1 MKTIFILLAF
11 SSASVVLASPTKL
24 PTIKEVQEWSKKV
37 PSLSTVLVKNGWL
50 KKQSYHHLAGSSVY
64 QNRNQSSPLV
74 FVMKKSAMLSE
85 KESIEAFGKKECASA
100 LAQRSS
106 AEMKSSFDKETET
119 FTCWV
124 RDPGKMTKQKEQNF
138 FLRVRTLAKGSRH
151 INLEAAEIPV
161 DEKSSKPSPVGRKI
175 ASEMAV
181 K

>member
-11 SSASVVLASPTKL
+11 SSASVVLASPTEL

-50 KKQSYHHLAGSSVY
+50 KKQSYHHLTGSSVL

-74 FVMKKSAMLSE
+74 FVMKKSAMLSK
-85 KESIEAFGKKECASA
+85 KENIEAYGKRECSAA
-100 LAQRSS
+100 LAQRPT
-106 AEMKSSFDKETET
+106 AESKISFDAATET

-124 RDPGKMTKQKEQNF
+124 RVPGKMTKQKEHNF

-151 INLEAAEIPV
+151 FNLEAAEIPV
-161 DEKSSKPSPVGRKI
+161 DEKSPKPSQVGRSI
-175 ASEMAV
+175 ASELAV